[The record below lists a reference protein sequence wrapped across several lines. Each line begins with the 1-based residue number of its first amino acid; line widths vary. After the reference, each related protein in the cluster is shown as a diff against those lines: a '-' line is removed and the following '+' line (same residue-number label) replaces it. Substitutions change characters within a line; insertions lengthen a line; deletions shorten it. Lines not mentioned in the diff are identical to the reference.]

1 MSLYKKFLSTSILSV
16 IDQGLLSALNFAIGI
31 LLMNLVAKDDYGLYG
46 QLYAGGMLVGLVV
59 DSWIAGPLTTVAS
72 AVHGDTRKS
81 LLRHYWYKQ
90 IAWTMMMAVLA
101 FIVVE
106 FIPAATHYS
115 NKSWLL
121 ALAFS
126 AYVFAN
132 GVREYGRTVG
142 FIQSDIVSVLRQD
155 GVYVSLVACGLAT
168 LYFSKHFDLV
178 AVFLLLA
185 ASSTLCTL
193 ASRQHFLAHTTADVE
208 AHAKEEMGQAIADHQ
223 ETISGHGRWAVSGV
237 IVGWLS
243 NYSYVYLSGAWLG
256 VAAIADLNASRLMLM
271 PIPLAVAAWSRVA
284 RPEASRL
291 IAENDW
297 RGLKR
302 LTLFSIAGIE
312 LVVLC
317 YVALL
322 LLALP
327 WLEGHVISAK
337 YSGLDPLVMMW
348 GAYFAVNAARWVG
361 TSWLSSGGAYKE
373 MFYLGSVSLCMVW
386 VITTFSIPRMGAPG
400 AILASIIVEV
410 FELIVVWRYILPRLQ
425 KQANTHPDEY

>member
-1 MSLYKKFLSTSILSV
+1 MSFYKKFLSTSILSV

-46 QLYAGGMLVGLVV
+46 QLYAGGLLVGLVV

-72 AVHGDTRKS
+72 SVQGDTRKS

-90 IAWTMMMAVLA
+90 IAWTLAMGSLA
-101 FIVVE
+101 FIIVE
-106 FIPAATHYS
+106 FVPVATHYS
-115 NKSWLL
+115 NKNWLL
-121 ALAFS
+121 AVAFS
-126 AYVFAN
+126 AYLFGN
-132 GVREYGRTVG
+132 GIREYGRTVG
-142 FIQSDIVSVLRQD
+142 FIQSDITSVLRQD
-155 GVYVSLVACGLAT
+155 VLYVSLVASGLAI
-168 LYFSKHFDLV
+168 LYFSQHFNLV
-178 AVFLLLA
+178 LVFLSLA
-185 ASSTLCTL
+185 IASFLCTL
-193 ASRQHFLAHTTADVE
+193 ASRQHFLAHTTADAE
-208 AHAKEEMGQAIADHQ
+208 EHAREEIQQAIADHQ

-291 IAENDW
+291 IAESDW
-297 RGLKR
+297 HGLKR

-312 LVVLC
+312 LVVIS

-322 LLALP
+322 LFALP

-337 YSGLDPLVMMW
+337 YKGLDSLMMMW
-348 GAYFAVNAARWVG
+348 GGYFAINAARWVG
-361 TSWLSSGGAYKE
+361 TSWLSSGGAYKQ
-373 MFYLGSVSLCMVW
+373 MFYLGSVSLSMVW
-386 VITTFSIPRMGAPG
+386 IITTFSIPRMGTPG
-400 AILASIIVEV
+400 AILALIVVEL
-410 FELIVVWRYILPRLQ
+410 FELIVVWRFILPGLQ
-425 KQANTHPDEY
+425 RQA